1 MMKIKFFAAVAAAVL
16 ISVTMIFGVKGT
28 AYAADLDS
36 SFAVTYKDEKTKMQN
51 APSVVADA
59 QTAEILNS
67 VKPSGERP
75 SNVILRFGE
84 NAEVL
89 DVNGLPIGNFAE
101 IYEELKSA
109 IIPVVLV
116 DTDGQA
122 DAVIKFFNE
131 KTGDPD
137 VTFASD
143 KPQIVKKLRET
154 FPSARGA
161 VFFNELADD
170 YSAVKI
176 ANESY
181 ANIVILP
188 QSEVTAE
195 RVAYIQARFKTV
207 WAVAADTQRFTYYDC
222 FASGA
227 HAVVTG
233 DFSAAYKAIRSLS
246 KNIITRTSF
255 NVAHR
260 GLPKIKNE
268 NSASG
273 IKAAVAAGAT
283 HVEIDGYITT
293 DNVIYASHDGSL
305 GKITTGSGY
314 IEQKTSA
321 EMETYRL
328 TQYYDE
334 KIPSLDEVIDA
345 LEGSR
350 TILILEI
357 KSNYCDRFVA
367 ALKKVI
373 DRRDF
378 YRRFTVI
385 SFTESV
391 IEKMKTEMPQ
401 VPTSLLLHDTT
412 DKNTE
417 SMIIKACKANT
428 TLDAAAAWANPLFAR
443 KLKERGFATWF
454 WTYDSAAAAKAEQ
467 AKGYLGLTNNNA
479 DGFKISVR
487 FAEGEKGQKAES
499 LNAGDAV
506 KITVTTYGG
515 KTAERS
521 GEVVKV
527 EDCGDY
533 FKVLAAVKVDSS
545 KLILPVFTVEKIK
558 EEVSDNRTSE
568 DSGIQSDRESDATSD
583 SETSEYKPEQKSGC
597 KGSVELL
604 PLSLC
609 LFAALVAIKCV
620 KEN

>member
-1 MMKIKFFAAVAAAVL
+1 MKIKFFAAVAAVVL

-28 AYAADLDS
+28 AYAADFDS
-36 SFAVTYKDEKTKMQN
+36 SFAVTYKDEKTKIQN

-122 DAVIKFFNE
+122 DAVIKFFNA

-143 KPQIVKKLRET
+143 KPQIVKKLREN

-255 NVAHR
+255 NVR
-260 GLPKIKNE
+260 
-268 NSASG
+268 
-273 IKAAVAAGAT
+273 
-283 HVEIDGYITT
+283 
-293 DNVIYASHDGSL
+293 
-305 GKITTGSGY
+305 TG
-314 IEQKTSA
+314 
-321 EMETYRL
+321 
-328 TQYYDE
+328 D
-334 KIPSLDEVIDA
+334 
-345 LEGSR
+345 
-350 TILILEI
+350 
-357 KSNYCDRFVA
+357 C
-367 ALKKVI
+367 
-373 DRRDF
+373 
-378 YRRFTVI
+378 
-385 SFTESV
+385 
-391 IEKMKTEMPQ
+391 
-401 VPTSLLLHDTT
+401 
-412 DKNTE
+412 
-417 SMIIKACKANT
+417 
-428 TLDAAAAWANPLFAR
+428 R
-443 KLKERGFATWF
+443 KLKTKIRQ
-454 WTYDSAAAAKAEQ
+454 AE
-467 AKGYLGLTNNNA
+467 
-479 DGFKISVR
+479 
-487 FAEGEKGQKAES
+487 
-499 LNAGDAV
+499 
-506 KITVTTYGG
+506 
-515 KTAERS
+515 
-521 GEVVKV
+521 
-527 EDCGDY
+527 
-533 FKVLAAVKVDSS
+533 
-545 KLILPVFTVEKIK
+545 
-558 EEVSDNRTSE
+558 
-568 DSGIQSDRESDATSD
+568 
-583 SETSEYKPEQKSGC
+583 
-597 KGSVELL
+597 
-604 PLSLC
+604 
-609 LFAALVAIKCV
+609 
-620 KEN
+620 